1 MRHNLNLNWLRSFEA
16 AARLLSFTAA
26 AREIGMTQTAV
37 SQQMKALE
45 TQLDAKLFLRRPKSL
60 QLTDAGKAYLVT
72 VREALDMLDM
82 STTGLFGPRRTRT
95 ITVRASMAFIMWLSA
110 RLGDFLL
117 SYPDT
122 SVKMVTSIW
131 KNPSDQ
137 QPVDVDI
144 ILAPQENAR
153 TDLKLLSSEML
164 VPISSIGSS
173 ETIKSPDDLLRHSPI
188 HIMGFDDHWARYLSA
203 YGLTFENSTGRSITD
218 TTTAA
223 IEMVAAGLGYAVV
236 IERFA
241 RQAIQS
247 GQKIRIVGEP
257 KELGQAH
264 HVVQTERRDAA
275 QTHVKDFEAWLSRQ
289 F

>member
-1 MRHNLNLNWLRSFEA
+1 MRSFEA

-26 AREIGMTQTAV
+26 SREIGLTQTAV
-37 SQQMKALE
+37 SQHIKALE
-45 TQLDAKLFLRRPKSL
+45 VQLDAKLFLRRPKSL

-82 STTGLFGPRRTRT
+82 STTGLFGPRQART
-95 ITVRASMAFIMWLSA
+95 ITVRASMAFTMWLSA
-110 RLGDFLL
+110 RLDDFFLKH
-117 SYPDT
+117 PDIG
-122 SVKMVTSIW
+122 VKTVTSIW

-137 QPVDVDI
+137 QPVDVDV
-144 ILAPQENAR
+144 ILAPQEATR
-153 TDLKLLSSEML
+153 SDLKLLSSERI
-164 VPISSIGSS
+164 VPICGIGSNQA
-173 ETIKSPDDLLRHSPI
+173 IRAPDDLLRQSPI

-203 YGLTFENSTGRSITD
+203 YGLKFEGSAGRLITD
-218 TTTAA
+218 TSTAA
-223 IEMVAAGLGYAVV
+223 MEMVAAGLGVAVV

-264 HVVQTERRDAA
+264 FLVRTEGRAA
-275 QTHVKDFEAWLSRQ
+275 TQAHAKEFEEWLRNQ
-289 F
+289 L